1 MHRHSNIINEHQ
13 LKVSIMKNIIL
24 KEITLE
30 QWRAQNAHYV
40 FKDNENKISGRNKS
54 GKSSIYA
61 AFQWLLTGYTD
72 ANSPANSR
80 LFDDRMEIT
89 PETPTATVKAV
100 VEIDGET
107 YTITR
112 SATASFSRQRGSDRM
127 VKNSSDDYKFYI
139 NEISRSATSFKE
151 WLNENIAPDDM
162 LRYVLDGQVF
172 INLCFADKK
181 KARMLIERVVGTV
194 SREEMT
200 GDYKEIEED
209 LKRYTL
215 DEIEE
220 RCKNMSSGINQ
231 RLNEIPSLIKSKE
244 NEISEI
250 EQTDFEG
257 NEKEIA
263 KLEQERTDLDKR
275 MTDLS
280 ERVRPQMDAKY
291 KAERDKQMKQDVYDK
306 AFYDWC
312 GSIDTRHQKLLDEIK
327 AICQQN
333 EKSQQAHDKAL
344 RDIENAKTQKGF
356 KTREL
361 EVANNKRA
369 ALLKERD
376 EEKARVFD
384 TSTAICPYCGH
395 QLDGDKLQEEVNKF
409 EAKRRQA
416 VDEIVAQGK
425 ANNEVISRLNEEIKR
440 LDAVINTPA
449 PEVISQ
455 SVDELVKQANQIA
468 SVVTSKEE
476 FNKTEAAK
484 TLLADIEAVVIP
496 EVVMPDNSEI
506 VAAKKEV
513 NDKLTPLYERR
524 GLKSRLQS
532 LKEGIEVLR
541 TEQKEKGSELAKY
554 ERQRQLV
561 KNYKQEQMEILGH
574 KVNDG
579 LKFSRIECWS
589 QQKDGNMIADL
600 VIKDAQGVAFAV
612 TNNASRIVTT
622 CDIQRFFCEKLNINA
637 PVWVDECAV
646 VDAENLPNYEGSQ
659 MFYMFRA
666 DTPLT
671 IESK

>member
-1 MHRHSNIINEHQ
+1 
-13 LKVSIMKNIIL
+13 MKNIIL
-24 KEITLE
+24 KEIILE
-30 QWRAQNAHYV
+30 NWRAQNAHYV
-40 FKDNENKISGRNKS
+40 FGDNENKISGRNKS

-61 AFQWLLTGYTD
+61 AWNWLLTGYTD

-80 LFDDRMEIT
+80 LFDDRVEIT
-89 PETPTATVKAV
+89 PETPIASVTAIVSINGEDYKICRTAKAKFV
-100 VEIDGET
+100 RERGADTYKKASSDEYSYLIDNIE
-107 YTITR
+107 R
-112 SATASFSRQRGSDRM
+112 SASD
-127 VKNSSDDYKFYI
+127 
-139 NEISRSATSFKE
+139 FKE

-162 LRYVLDGQVF
+162 LRYVLDGRVF

-194 SREEMT
+194 SREEMK
-200 GDYKEIEED
+200 GDYTEIEED

-220 RCKNMSSGINQ
+220 RCKNMSGGINQ
-231 RLNEIPSLIKSKE
+231 RLNEIPSLIKSRE
-244 NEISEI
+244 AEISEI

-275 MTDLS
+275 MTNLS
-280 ERVRPQMDAKY
+280 ERIRPQMDVKY
-291 KAERDKQMKQDVYDK
+291 KAERDKQMRQDVYDK
-306 AFYDWC
+306 AYLEW
-312 GSIDTRHQKLLDEIK
+312 TRSFEARKQQLNSEIN
-327 AICQQN
+327 AIRQQN
-333 EKSQQAHDKAL
+333 EKSRQAYDKAL
-344 RDIENAKTQKGF
+344 RDIENAKTQKQL

-361 EVANNKRA
+361 EVANNKRLS
-369 ALLKERD
+369 LLKERD
-376 EEKARVFD
+376 DEKARVFD

-416 VDEIVAQGK
+416 IDEIVVKGKATAETIKRLEEEIKNLGAAINTPLPEVINQSTEDLEKQFLGLSATNISEEAFNATEQGK
-425 ANNEVISRLNEEIKR
+425 A
-440 LDAVINTPA
+440 
-449 PEVISQ
+449 
-455 SVDELVKQANQIA
+455 
-468 SVVTSKEE
+468 
-476 FNKTEAAK
+476 
-484 TLLADIEAVVIP
+484 LLADIEAVVIP

-532 LKEGIEVLR
+532 LKKGIEELR

-589 QQKDGNMIADL
+589 QQKDGTMIADL
-600 VIKDAQGVAFAV
+600 VIKDAQGVGYAT
-612 TNNASRIVTT
+612 TNNASRLTT
-622 CDIQRFFCEKLNINA
+622 VVDMQRFFCERFGVNMPCFI
-637 PVWVDECAV
+637 DECAIFSTG
-646 VDAENLPNYEGSQ
+646 NLPKLDTAQ
-659 MFYMFRA
+659 MFYLFCS
-666 DTPLT
+666 DGSLK

>member
-1 MHRHSNIINEHQ
+1 
-13 LKVSIMKNIIL
+13 MKNIIL

-30 QWRAQNAHYV
+30 NWRAQNAHYV
-40 FKDNENKISGRNKS
+40 FGDNENKISGRNKS

-61 AFQWLLTGYTD
+61 AWNWLLTGYTD

-80 LFDDRMEIT
+80 LFDDRVEIT

-112 SATASFSRQRGSDRM
+112 SATASFSRQRGTDKM
-127 VKNSSDDYKFYI
+127 VKNSSDDYRFAV
-139 NEISRSATSFKE
+139 NEITRSATAFKE

-162 LRYVLDGQVF
+162 LRYVLDGRVF

-194 SREEMT
+194 SREEMK
-200 GDYKEIEED
+200 GDYTEIEED

-220 RCKNMSSGINQ
+220 RCKNMSGGINQ
-231 RLNEIPSLIKSKE
+231 RLNEIPSLIKSRE
-244 NEISEI
+244 AEISEI

-275 MTDLS
+275 MTNLS
-280 ERVRPQMDAKY
+280 ERIRPQMDVKY
-291 KAERDKQMKQDVYDK
+291 KAERDKQMRQDVYDK
-306 AFYDWC
+306 AYLEW
-312 GSIDTRHQKLLDEIK
+312 TRSFEARKQQLNSEIN
-327 AICQQN
+327 AIRQQN
-333 EKSQQAHDKAL
+333 EKSRQAYDKAL
-344 RDIENAKTQKGF
+344 IDIENAKTQKQF

-361 EVANNKRA
+361 EVATNKRLL
-369 ALLKERD
+369 LLKERD
-376 EEKARVFD
+376 DEKARVFD

-416 VDEIVAQGK
+416 IDEIVVKGKATAETIKRLEEEIKNLCAAINTPLPEVINQSTEDLEKQLLGLSATNISNEAFNATEQGK
-425 ANNEVISRLNEEIKR
+425 A
-440 LDAVINTPA
+440 
-449 PEVISQ
+449 
-455 SVDELVKQANQIA
+455 
-468 SVVTSKEE
+468 
-476 FNKTEAAK
+476 
-484 TLLADIEAVVIP
+484 LLADIEAVVIP

-532 LKEGIEVLR
+532 LKKGIEVLR

-589 QQKDGNMIADL
+589 QQKDGTMIADL

-612 TNNASRIVTT
+612 TNNASRIATT

-637 PVWVDECAV
+637 PVWIDESSV
-646 VDAENLPNYEGSQ
+646 LDSENLPSYEGCQ
-659 MFYMFRA
+659 TFYMFRA
-666 DTPLT
+666 DTALT

>member
-1 MHRHSNIINEHQ
+1 
-13 LKVSIMKNIIL
+13 MKNIIL

-30 QWRAQNAHYV
+30 QWRTQNAHYV
-40 FKDNENKISGRNKS
+40 FGNNENKISGRNKS
-54 GKSSIYA
+54 GKSSIFA
-61 AFQWLLTGYTD
+61 AWNWLLTGYTD

-80 LFDDRMEIT
+80 LFDDRVEIT

-107 YTITR
+107 HTITR
-112 SATASFSRQRGSDRM
+112 SATASFSRQRGTDRM

-139 NEISRSATSFKE
+139 DEISRSATAFKE

-244 NEISEI
+244 TEISEI

-306 AFYDWC
+306 AYLEWARSFDA
-312 GSIDTRHQKLLDEIK
+312 RKQQLNNEIS
-327 AICQQN
+327 AIRQQN

-344 RDIENAKTQKGF
+344 RDIENAKTQKQF

-361 EVANNKRA
+361 EVATNKRL

-376 EEKARVFD
+376 DEKARVFD

-416 VDEIVAQGK
+416 IDEIVVKGK
-425 ANNEVISRLNEEIKR
+425 ATAETIKRLEEEIKN
-440 LDAVINTPA
+440 LGATINTPV
-449 PEVISQ
+449 PEVINQ
-455 SVDELVKQANQIA
+455 STEDLEKQLLGLSATNIN
-468 SVVTSKEE
+468 KEA
-476 FNKTEAAK
+476 FNATEQGK

-496 EVVMPDNSEI
+496 AVVMPDNSEI

-579 LKFSRIECWS
+579 LRFSRIECWS
-589 QQKDGNMIADL
+589 QQKDGTMIADL

-612 TNNASRIVTT
+612 TNNAARIVTT
-622 CDIQRFFCEKLNINA
+622 CDIQRFFCEKLNINS
-637 PVWVDECAV
+637 PVWVDESSV
-646 VDAENLPNYEGSQ
+646 LDSENLPNYEGSQ

-666 DTPLT
+666 DTALT

>member
-1 MHRHSNIINEHQ
+1 MKELKIKELIASNF
-13 LKVSIMKNIIL
+13 
-24 KEITLE
+24 
-30 QWRAQNAHYV
+30 RAQNFHDVYDGDSI
-40 FKDNENKISGRNKS
+40 FISGRNAT
-54 GKSSIYA
+54 GKSTRFA
-61 AFQWLLTGYTD
+61 CWQWLLTGWTD
-72 ANSPANSR
+72 ANSPANAN
-80 LFDDRMEIT
+80 LFDDKT
-89 PETPTATVKAV
+89 VVSPETPIASVTAIVSINGEDYEICRTAKAKFV
-100 VEIDGET
+100 RERGTDTYKKASSDEYSYSIDNIE
-107 YTITR
+107 R
-112 SATASFSRQRGSDRM
+112 SASD
-127 VKNSSDDYKFYI
+127 
-139 NEISRSATSFKE
+139 FKE

-162 LRYVLDGQVF
+162 LRYVLDGRVF

-194 SREEMT
+194 SREEMK
-200 GDYKEIEED
+200 GDYTEIEED

-220 RCKNMSSGINQ
+220 RCKNMSGGINQ
-231 RLNEIPSLIKSKE
+231 RLNEIPSLIKSRE
-244 NEISEI
+244 AEISEI

-275 MTDLS
+275 MTNLS
-280 ERVRPQMDAKY
+280 ERIRPQMDVKY
-291 KAERDKQMKQDVYDK
+291 KAERDKQMRQDVYDK
-306 AFYDWC
+306 AYLEW
-312 GSIDTRHQKLLDEIK
+312 TRSFEARKQQLNSEIN
-327 AICQQN
+327 AIRQQN
-333 EKSQQAHDKAL
+333 EKSQQAYDKAL
-344 RDIENAKTQKGF
+344 RDIENAKTQKQL

-361 EVANNKRA
+361 EVATNKRLS
-369 ALLKERD
+369 LLKERD
-376 EEKARVFD
+376 DERARVFD

-416 VDEIVAQGK
+416 IDEIVVKGKATAETIKRLEEEIKNLGATINTPLPEVINQSTEDLEKQFLGLSATNISKEAFNATEQGK
-425 ANNEVISRLNEEIKR
+425 A
-440 LDAVINTPA
+440 
-449 PEVISQ
+449 
-455 SVDELVKQANQIA
+455 
-468 SVVTSKEE
+468 
-476 FNKTEAAK
+476 
-484 TLLADIEAVVIP
+484 LLADIEAVVIP

-513 NDKLTPLYERR
+513 NDKLTPLYEHR

-532 LKEGIEVLR
+532 LKKGIEVLR

-589 QQKDGNMIADL
+589 QQKDGTMIADL

-612 TNNASRIVTT
+612 TNNASRIITT

-637 PVWVDECAV
+637 PVWIDESSV
-646 VDAENLPNYEGSQ
+646 LDSENLPSYEGCQ
-659 MFYMFRA
+659 TFYMFRA
-666 DTPLT
+666 DTALT

>member
-1 MHRHSNIINEHQ
+1 
-13 LKVSIMKNIIL
+13 MKNIIL

-30 QWRAQNAHYV
+30 NWRAQNAHYV
-40 FKDNENKISGRNKS
+40 FGDNENKISGRNKS

-61 AFQWLLTGYTD
+61 AWNWLLTGYTD

-80 LFDDRMEIT
+80 LFDDRVEIT

-112 SATASFSRQRGSDRM
+112 SATASFSRQRGTDKM
-127 VKNSSDDYKFYI
+127 VKNSSDDYRFAV
-139 NEISRSATSFKE
+139 NEITRSATAFKE

-162 LRYVLDGQVF
+162 LRYVLDGRVF

-194 SREEMT
+194 SREEMK
-200 GDYKEIEED
+200 GDYTEIEED

-220 RCKNMSSGINQ
+220 RCKNMSGGINQ
-231 RLNEIPSLIKSKE
+231 RLNEIPSLIKSRE
-244 NEISEI
+244 AEISEI
-250 EQTDFEG
+250 EQTNFEG

-275 MTDLS
+275 MVNLS
-280 ERVRPQMDAKY
+280 ERIRPQMDVKY
-291 KAERDKQMKQDVYDK
+291 KAERDKQMRQDVYDK
-306 AFYDWC
+306 AYLEW
-312 GSIDTRHQKLLDEIK
+312 TRSFEARKQQLNSEIN
-327 AICQQN
+327 AIRQQN
-333 EKSQQAHDKAL
+333 EKSRQAYDKAL
-344 RDIENAKTQKGF
+344 RDIENAKTQKQF

-361 EVANNKRA
+361 EVATNKRLL
-369 ALLKERD
+369 LLKERD
-376 EEKARVFD
+376 DEKARVFD

-416 VDEIVAQGK
+416 IDEIVVKGKATAETIKRLEEEIKNLCAAINTPLPEVINQSTEDLEKQLLGLSATNISNEAFNATEQGK
-425 ANNEVISRLNEEIKR
+425 A
-440 LDAVINTPA
+440 
-449 PEVISQ
+449 
-455 SVDELVKQANQIA
+455 
-468 SVVTSKEE
+468 
-476 FNKTEAAK
+476 
-484 TLLADIEAVVIP
+484 LLADIEAVVIP

-532 LKEGIEVLR
+532 LKKGIEVLR

-589 QQKDGNMIADL
+589 QQKDGTMIADL
-600 VIKDAQGVAFAV
+600 IIKDAQGVAFAV
-612 TNNASRIVTT
+612 TNNASRIATT

-637 PVWVDECAV
+637 PVWIDESSV
-646 VDAENLPNYEGSQ
+646 LDSENLPSYEGCQ
-659 MFYMFRA
+659 TFYMFRA
-666 DTPLT
+666 DTALT

>member
-1 MHRHSNIINEHQ
+1 MKELKIKELIASNF
-13 LKVSIMKNIIL
+13 
-24 KEITLE
+24 
-30 QWRAQNAHYV
+30 RAQNFHDVYDGDSI
-40 FKDNENKISGRNKS
+40 FISGRNAT
-54 GKSSIYA
+54 GKSTRFA
-61 AFQWLLTGYTD
+61 CWQWLLTGWTD
-72 ANSPANSR
+72 ANSPANAN
-80 LFDDRMEIT
+80 LFDDKT
-89 PETPTATVKAV
+89 VVSPETPIASVTAIVSINGEDYEICRTAKAKFV
-100 VEIDGET
+100 RERGTDTYKKASSDEYSYSIDNIE
-107 YTITR
+107 R
-112 SATASFSRQRGSDRM
+112 SASD
-127 VKNSSDDYKFYI
+127 
-139 NEISRSATSFKE
+139 FKE

-162 LRYVLDGQVF
+162 LRYVLDGRVF

-194 SREEMT
+194 SREEMK
-200 GDYKEIEED
+200 GDYTEIEED

-220 RCKNMSSGINQ
+220 RCKNMSGGINQ
-231 RLNEIPSLIKSKE
+231 RLNEIPSLIKSRE
-244 NEISEI
+244 AEISEI

-275 MTDLS
+275 MTNLS
-280 ERVRPQMDAKY
+280 ERIRPQMDVKY
-291 KAERDKQMKQDVYDK
+291 KAERDKQMRQDVYDK
-306 AFYDWC
+306 AYLEW
-312 GSIDTRHQKLLDEIK
+312 TRSFEARKQQLNSEIN
-327 AICQQN
+327 AIRQQN
-333 EKSQQAHDKAL
+333 EKSQQAYDKAL
-344 RDIENAKTQKGF
+344 RDIENAKTQKQF

-361 EVANNKRA
+361 EVATNKRLS
-369 ALLKERD
+369 LLKERD
-376 EEKARVFD
+376 DEKARVFD

-416 VDEIVAQGK
+416 IDEIVAKGKTTAETIKRLEEEIKNLGAAINTPLPEVINQSTEDLEKQFLGLSATNISKEAFNATEQGK
-425 ANNEVISRLNEEIKR
+425 A
-440 LDAVINTPA
+440 
-449 PEVISQ
+449 
-455 SVDELVKQANQIA
+455 
-468 SVVTSKEE
+468 
-476 FNKTEAAK
+476 
-484 TLLADIEAVVIP
+484 LLADIEAVVIP

-532 LKEGIEVLR
+532 LKKGIEVLR

-574 KVNDG
+574 KVNDE

-589 QQKDGNMIADL
+589 QQKDGTMIADL
-600 VIKDAQGVAFAV
+600 IIKDAQGVAFAV
-612 TNNASRIVTT
+612 TNNASRIITT

-637 PVWVDECAV
+637 PVWIDESSV
-646 VDAENLPNYEGSQ
+646 LDSENLPSYEGCQ
-659 MFYMFRA
+659 TFYMFRA
-666 DTPLT
+666 DTALT

>member
-1 MHRHSNIINEHQ
+1 
-13 LKVSIMKNIIL
+13 MKNIIL

-30 QWRAQNAHYV
+30 NWRAQNAHYV
-40 FKDNENKISGRNKS
+40 FGDNENKISGRNKS

-61 AFQWLLTGYTD
+61 AWNWLLTGYTD

-80 LFDDRMEIT
+80 LFDDRVEIT
-89 PETPTATVKAV
+89 PETPIASVTAIVSINGEDYKICRTAKAKFV
-100 VEIDGET
+100 RERGTDTYKKASSDEYSYSIDNIE
-107 YTITR
+107 R
-112 SATASFSRQRGSDRM
+112 SASD
-127 VKNSSDDYKFYI
+127 
-139 NEISRSATSFKE
+139 FKE

-162 LRYVLDGQVF
+162 LRYVLDGRVF

-194 SREEMT
+194 SREEMK
-200 GDYKEIEED
+200 GDYTEIEED

-220 RCKNMSSGINQ
+220 RCKNMSGGINQ
-231 RLNEIPSLIKSKE
+231 RLNEIPSLIKSRE
-244 NEISEI
+244 AEISEI

-275 MTDLS
+275 MTNLS
-280 ERVRPQMDAKY
+280 ERIRPQMDVKY
-291 KAERDKQMKQDVYDK
+291 KAERDKQMRQDVYDK
-306 AFYDWC
+306 AYLEW
-312 GSIDTRHQKLLDEIK
+312 TRSFEARKQQLNSEIN
-327 AICQQN
+327 AIRQQN
-333 EKSQQAHDKAL
+333 EKSQQAYDKAL
-344 RDIENAKTQKGF
+344 RDIENAKTQKQF

-361 EVANNKRA
+361 EVATNKRLS
-369 ALLKERD
+369 LLKERD
-376 EEKARVFD
+376 DERARVFD

-416 VDEIVAQGK
+416 IDEIVVKGKATAETIKRLEEEIKNLGAAINTPLPEVINQSTEDLEKQFLGLSATNISKEAFNATEQGK
-425 ANNEVISRLNEEIKR
+425 A
-440 LDAVINTPA
+440 
-449 PEVISQ
+449 
-455 SVDELVKQANQIA
+455 
-468 SVVTSKEE
+468 
-476 FNKTEAAK
+476 
-484 TLLADIEAVVIP
+484 LLADIEAVVIP

-532 LKEGIEVLR
+532 LKKGIEVLR

-589 QQKDGNMIADL
+589 QQKDGTMIADL
-600 VIKDAQGVAFAV
+600 VIKDAQGVGYAT
-612 TNNASRIVTT
+612 TNNASRLTT
-622 CDIQRFFCEKLNINA
+622 VVDMQRFFCERFGVNMPCFI
-637 PVWVDECAV
+637 DECAIFSTG
-646 VDAENLPNYEGSQ
+646 NLPKLDTAQ
-659 MFYMFRA
+659 MFYLFCS
-666 DTPLT
+666 DGSLK

>member
-1 MHRHSNIINEHQ
+1 MKELKIKELIASNF
-13 LKVSIMKNIIL
+13 
-24 KEITLE
+24 
-30 QWRAQNAHYV
+30 RAQNFHDVYDGDSI
-40 FKDNENKISGRNKS
+40 FISGRNAT
-54 GKSSIYA
+54 GKSTRFA
-61 AFQWLLTGYTD
+61 CWQWLLTGWTD
-72 ANSPANSR
+72 ANSPANAN
-80 LFDDRMEIT
+80 LFDDKT
-89 PETPTATVKAV
+89 VVSPETPIASVTAIVSINGEDYEICRTAKAKFV
-100 VEIDGET
+100 RERGTDTYKKASSDEYSYSIDNIE
-107 YTITR
+107 R
-112 SATASFSRQRGSDRM
+112 SASD
-127 VKNSSDDYKFYI
+127 
-139 NEISRSATSFKE
+139 FKE

-162 LRYVLDGQVF
+162 LRYVLDGRVF

-194 SREEMT
+194 SREEMK
-200 GDYKEIEED
+200 GDYTEIEED

-220 RCKNMSSGINQ
+220 RCKNMSGGINQ
-231 RLNEIPSLIKSKE
+231 RLNEIPSLIKSRE
-244 NEISEI
+244 AEISEI

-275 MTDLS
+275 MTNLS
-280 ERVRPQMDAKY
+280 ERIRPQMDVKY
-291 KAERDKQMKQDVYDK
+291 KAERDKQMRQDVYDK
-306 AFYDWC
+306 AYLEW
-312 GSIDTRHQKLLDEIK
+312 TRSFEARKQQLNSEIN
-327 AICQQN
+327 AIRQQN
-333 EKSQQAHDKAL
+333 EKSQQAYDKAL
-344 RDIENAKTQKGF
+344 RDIENAKTQKQF

-361 EVANNKRA
+361 EVATNKRLS
-369 ALLKERD
+369 LLKERD
-376 EEKARVFD
+376 DEKARVFD

-416 VDEIVAQGK
+416 IDEIVVKGKTTAETIKRLEEEIKNLGAAINTPLPEVINQSTEDLEKQFLGLSATNISKEAFNATEQGK
-425 ANNEVISRLNEEIKR
+425 A
-440 LDAVINTPA
+440 
-449 PEVISQ
+449 
-455 SVDELVKQANQIA
+455 
-468 SVVTSKEE
+468 
-476 FNKTEAAK
+476 
-484 TLLADIEAVVIP
+484 LLADIEAVVIP

-532 LKEGIEVLR
+532 LKKGIEVLR

-574 KVNDG
+574 KVNDE

-589 QQKDGNMIADL
+589 QQKDGTMIADL
-600 VIKDAQGVAFAV
+600 IIKDAQGVAFAV
-612 TNNASRIVTT
+612 TNNASRIITT

-637 PVWVDECAV
+637 PVWIDESSV
-646 VDAENLPNYEGSQ
+646 LDSENLPSYEGCQ
-659 MFYMFRA
+659 TFYMFRA
-666 DTPLT
+666 DTALT

>member
-1 MHRHSNIINEHQ
+1 
-13 LKVSIMKNIIL
+13 MKNIIL

-30 QWRAQNAHYV
+30 NWRAQNAHYV
-40 FKDNENKISGRNKS
+40 FGDNENKISGRNKS

-61 AFQWLLTGYTD
+61 AWNWLLTGYTD

-80 LFDDRMEIT
+80 LFDDRVEIT

-112 SATASFSRQRGSDRM
+112 SATASFSRQRGTDKM
-127 VKNSSDDYKFYI
+127 VKNSSDDYRFAV
-139 NEISRSATSFKE
+139 NEITRSATAFKE

-162 LRYVLDGQVF
+162 LRYVLDGRVF

-194 SREEMT
+194 SREEMK
-200 GDYKEIEED
+200 GDYTEIEED

-220 RCKNMSSGINQ
+220 RCKNMSGGINQ
-231 RLNEIPSLIKSKE
+231 RLNEIPSLIKSRE
-244 NEISEI
+244 AEISEI

-275 MTDLS
+275 MTNLS
-280 ERVRPQMDAKY
+280 ERIRPQMDVKY
-291 KAERDKQMKQDVYDK
+291 KAERDKQMRQDVYDK
-306 AFYDWC
+306 AYLEW
-312 GSIDTRHQKLLDEIK
+312 TRSFEARKQQLNSEIN
-327 AICQQN
+327 AIRQQN
-333 EKSQQAHDKAL
+333 EKSQQAYDKAL
-344 RDIENAKTQKGF
+344 RDIENAKTQKQF

-361 EVANNKRA
+361 EVATNKRLS
-369 ALLKERD
+369 LLKERD
-376 EEKARVFD
+376 DEKARVFD

-416 VDEIVAQGK
+416 IDEIVAKGKATAETIKRLEEEIKNLGAAINTPLPEVINQSTEDLEKQFLGLSATNISKEAFNATEQGK
-425 ANNEVISRLNEEIKR
+425 A
-440 LDAVINTPA
+440 
-449 PEVISQ
+449 
-455 SVDELVKQANQIA
+455 
-468 SVVTSKEE
+468 
-476 FNKTEAAK
+476 
-484 TLLADIEAVVIP
+484 LLADIEAVVIP

-532 LKEGIEVLR
+532 LKKGIEVLR

-574 KVNDG
+574 KVNDE

-589 QQKDGNMIADL
+589 QQKDGTMIADL
-600 VIKDAQGVAFAV
+600 IIKDAQGVAFAV
-612 TNNASRIVTT
+612 TNNASRIITT

-637 PVWVDECAV
+637 PVWIDESSV
-646 VDAENLPNYEGSQ
+646 LDSENLPSYEGCQ
-659 MFYMFRA
+659 TFYMFRA
-666 DTPLT
+666 DTALT

>member
-1 MHRHSNIINEHQ
+1 MENKKSVTCFNTI
-13 LKVSIMKNIIL
+13 IMKEL
-24 KEITLE
+24 KIKELIASNF
-30 QWRAQNAHYV
+30 RAQNFHDVYDGDSI
-40 FKDNENKISGRNKS
+40 FISGRNAT
-54 GKSSIYA
+54 GKSTRFA
-61 AFQWLLTGYTD
+61 CWQWLLTGWTD
-72 ANSPANSR
+72 ANSPANAN
-80 LFDDRMEIT
+80 LFDDKT
-89 PETPTATVKAV
+89 VVSPETPIASVTAIVSINGEDYKICRTAKAKFV
-100 VEIDGET
+100 RERGADTYKKASSDEYSYSIDNIE
-107 YTITR
+107 R
-112 SATASFSRQRGSDRM
+112 SASD
-127 VKNSSDDYKFYI
+127 
-139 NEISRSATSFKE
+139 FKE

-162 LRYVLDGQVF
+162 LRYVLDGRVF

-194 SREEMT
+194 SREEMK
-200 GDYKEIEED
+200 GDYTEIEED

-220 RCKNMSSGINQ
+220 RCKNMSGGINQ
-231 RLNEIPSLIKSKE
+231 RLNEIPSLIKSRE
-244 NEISEI
+244 AEISEI

-275 MTDLS
+275 MTNLS
-280 ERVRPQMDAKY
+280 ERIRPQMDVKY
-291 KAERDKQMKQDVYDK
+291 KAERDKQMRQDVYDK
-306 AFYDWC
+306 AYLEW
-312 GSIDTRHQKLLDEIK
+312 TRSFEARKQQLNSEIN
-327 AICQQN
+327 AIRQQN
-333 EKSQQAHDKAL
+333 EKSQQAYDKAL
-344 RDIENAKTQKGF
+344 RDIENAKTQKQF

-361 EVANNKRA
+361 EVATNKRLS
-369 ALLKERD
+369 LLKERD
-376 EEKARVFD
+376 DEKARVFD

-416 VDEIVAQGK
+416 IDEIVVKGKATAETIKRLEEEIKNLGATINTPLPEVINQSTEDLEKQFLGLSATNISKEAFNATEQGK
-425 ANNEVISRLNEEIKR
+425 A
-440 LDAVINTPA
+440 
-449 PEVISQ
+449 
-455 SVDELVKQANQIA
+455 
-468 SVVTSKEE
+468 
-476 FNKTEAAK
+476 
-484 TLLADIEAVVIP
+484 LLADIEAVVIP

-532 LKEGIEVLR
+532 LKKGIEVLR

-589 QQKDGNMIADL
+589 QQKDGTMIADL

-612 TNNASRIVTT
+612 TNNASRIATT

-637 PVWVDECAV
+637 PVWTDESSV
-646 VDAENLPNYEGSQ
+646 LDSENLPSYEGCQ

-666 DTPLT
+666 DTALT

>member
-1 MHRHSNIINEHQ
+1 
-13 LKVSIMKNIIL
+13 MKNIIL
-24 KEITLE
+24 KELTLSNFKG
-30 QWRAQNAHYV
+30 QNRHVVFGEHENYV
-40 FKDNENKISGRNKS
+40 SGENAS
-54 GKSSIYA
+54 GKSTLYK
-61 AFQWLLTGYTD
+61 AFFWLLSGYCD
-72 ANSPANSR
+72 AQTVPNAD
-80 LFDDRMEIT
+80 LFDNKQEIT
-89 PETPTATVKAV
+89 PDTPIASVTAVIS
-100 VEIDGET
+100 IDGEN
-107 YTITR
+107 YTVCR
-112 SATASFSRQRGSDRM
+112 SAKAKFTRERGTDTY
-127 VKNSSDDYKFYI
+127 KKASSDEYSYSIDNI
-139 NEISRSATSFKE
+139 ERNASDFKA
-151 WLNENIAPDDM
+151 WLNENIAPED
-162 LRYVLDGQVF
+162 LIKFVLSGEFFITQVF
-172 INLCFADKK
+172 DDKK
-181 KARMLIERVVGTV
+181 KSRQIIEKLVGTV

-200 GDYKEIEED
+200 VDYTDIDELLKKYTPEEIEMQAAN
-209 LKRYTL
+209 LSK
-215 DEIEE
+215 
-220 RCKNMSSGINQ
+220 GINQ

-244 NEISEI
+244 NEIAEI

-263 KLEQERTDLDKR
+263 KLEEERTDLDKR

-306 AFYDWC
+306 AYYDWC
-312 GSIDTRHQKLLDEIK
+312 GSIDTRHQKLLDEIN
-327 AICQQN
+327 AIRQQN

-344 RDIENAKTQKGF
+344 RDIENAKTQKQF

-384 TSTAICPYCGH
+384 TSAAVCPYCGH

-589 QQKDGNMIADL
+589 QQKDGQIVPDL
-600 VIKDAQGVAFAV
+600 VIKDAKGVNFAT
-612 TNNASRIVTT
+612 TNGASRGLTVV
-622 CDIQRFFCEKLNINA
+622 DIQRFFCDKLGINM
-637 PVWVDECAV
+637 PTFLDEASIYNM
-646 VDAENLPNYEGSQ
+646 ENLPKLENVQ
-659 MFYMFRA
+659 MFYLFCS
-666 DTPLT
+666 DGSLK

>member
-1 MHRHSNIINEHQ
+1 
-13 LKVSIMKNIIL
+13 MKNIIL

-30 QWRAQNAHYV
+30 NWRAQNAHYV
-40 FKDNENKISGRNKS
+40 FGDNENKISGRNKS

-61 AFQWLLTGYTD
+61 AWNWLLTGYTD

-80 LFDDRMEIT
+80 LFDDRVEIT

-112 SATASFSRQRGSDRM
+112 SATASFSRQRGTDKM
-127 VKNSSDDYKFYI
+127 VKNSSDDYRFAV
-139 NEISRSATSFKE
+139 NEITRSATAFKE

-162 LRYVLDGQVF
+162 LRYVLDGRVF

-194 SREEMT
+194 SREEMK
-200 GDYKEIEED
+200 GDYTEIEED

-220 RCKNMSSGINQ
+220 RCKNMSGGINQ
-231 RLNEIPSLIKSKE
+231 RLNEIPSLIKSRE
-244 NEISEI
+244 AEISEI

-275 MTDLS
+275 MTNLS
-280 ERVRPQMDAKY
+280 ERIRPQMDVKY
-291 KAERDKQMKQDVYDK
+291 KAERDKQMRQDVYDK
-306 AFYDWC
+306 AYLEW
-312 GSIDTRHQKLLDEIK
+312 TRSFEARKQQLNSEIN
-327 AICQQN
+327 AIRQQN
-333 EKSQQAHDKAL
+333 EKSQQAYDKAL
-344 RDIENAKTQKGF
+344 RDIENAKTQKQL

-361 EVANNKRA
+361 EVATNKRLS
-369 ALLKERD
+369 LLKERD
-376 EEKARVFD
+376 DERARVFD

-416 VDEIVAQGK
+416 IDEIVVKGKATAETIKRLEEEIKNLGAAINTPLPEVINQSTEDLEKQFLGLSATNISKEAFNATEQGK
-425 ANNEVISRLNEEIKR
+425 A
-440 LDAVINTPA
+440 
-449 PEVISQ
+449 
-455 SVDELVKQANQIA
+455 
-468 SVVTSKEE
+468 
-476 FNKTEAAK
+476 
-484 TLLADIEAVVIP
+484 LLADIEAVVIP

-513 NDKLTPLYERR
+513 NDKLTPLYEHR

-532 LKEGIEVLR
+532 LKKGIEVLR

-589 QQKDGNMIADL
+589 QQKDGTMIADL

-612 TNNASRIVTT
+612 TNNASRIITT

-637 PVWVDECAV
+637 PVWIDESSV
-646 VDAENLPNYEGSQ
+646 LDSENLPSYEGCQ
-659 MFYMFRA
+659 TFYMFRA
-666 DTPLT
+666 DTALT

>member
-1 MHRHSNIINEHQ
+1 MKELKIKELIASNF
-13 LKVSIMKNIIL
+13 
-24 KEITLE
+24 
-30 QWRAQNAHYV
+30 RAQNFHDVYDGDSI
-40 FKDNENKISGRNKS
+40 FISGRNAT
-54 GKSSIYA
+54 GKSTRFA
-61 AFQWLLTGYTD
+61 CWQWLLTGWTD
-72 ANSPANSR
+72 ANSPANAN
-80 LFDDRMEIT
+80 LFDDKT
-89 PETPTATVKAV
+89 VVSPETPIASVTAIVSINGEDYEICRTAKAKFV
-100 VEIDGET
+100 RERGTDTYKKASSDEYSYSIDNIE
-107 YTITR
+107 R
-112 SATASFSRQRGSDRM
+112 SASD
-127 VKNSSDDYKFYI
+127 
-139 NEISRSATSFKE
+139 FKE

-162 LRYVLDGQVF
+162 LRYVLDGRVF

-194 SREEMT
+194 SREEMK
-200 GDYKEIEED
+200 GDYTEIEED

-220 RCKNMSSGINQ
+220 RCKNMSGGINQ
-231 RLNEIPSLIKSKE
+231 RLNEIPSLIKSRE
-244 NEISEI
+244 AEISEI

-275 MTDLS
+275 MTNLS
-280 ERVRPQMDAKY
+280 ERIRPQMDVKY
-291 KAERDKQMKQDVYDK
+291 KAERDKQMRQDVYDK
-306 AFYDWC
+306 AYLEW
-312 GSIDTRHQKLLDEIK
+312 TRSFEARKQQLNSEIN
-327 AICQQN
+327 AIRQQN
-333 EKSQQAHDKAL
+333 EKSQQAYDKAL
-344 RDIENAKTQKGF
+344 RDIENAKTQKQL

-361 EVANNKRA
+361 EVATNKRLS
-369 ALLKERD
+369 LLKERD
-376 EEKARVFD
+376 DERARVFD

-416 VDEIVAQGK
+416 IDEIVVKGKATAETIKRLEEEIKNLGAAINTPLPEVINQSTEDLEKQFLGLSATNISKEAFNATEQGK
-425 ANNEVISRLNEEIKR
+425 A
-440 LDAVINTPA
+440 
-449 PEVISQ
+449 
-455 SVDELVKQANQIA
+455 
-468 SVVTSKEE
+468 
-476 FNKTEAAK
+476 
-484 TLLADIEAVVIP
+484 LLADIEAVVIP

-513 NDKLTPLYERR
+513 NDKLIPLYERR

-532 LKEGIEVLR
+532 LKKGIEVLR

-589 QQKDGNMIADL
+589 QQKDGTMIADL

-612 TNNASRIVTT
+612 TNNASRIITT

-637 PVWVDECAV
+637 PVWIDESSV
-646 VDAENLPNYEGSQ
+646 LDSENLPSYEGCQ
-659 MFYMFRA
+659 TFYMFRA
-666 DTPLT
+666 DTALT

>member
-1 MHRHSNIINEHQ
+1 
-13 LKVSIMKNIIL
+13 MKNIIL

-30 QWRAQNAHYV
+30 NWRAQNAHYV
-40 FKDNENKISGRNKS
+40 FGDNENKISGRNKS

-61 AFQWLLTGYTD
+61 AWNWLLTGYTD

-80 LFDDRMEIT
+80 LFDDRVEIT

-112 SATASFSRQRGSDRM
+112 SATASFSRQRGTDKM
-127 VKNSSDDYKFYI
+127 VKNSSDDYRFAV
-139 NEISRSATSFKE
+139 NEITRSATAFKE

-162 LRYVLDGQVF
+162 LRYVLDGRVF

-194 SREEMT
+194 SREEMK
-200 GDYKEIEED
+200 GDYTEIEED

-220 RCKNMSSGINQ
+220 RCKNMSGGINQ
-231 RLNEIPSLIKSKE
+231 RLNEIPSLIKSRE
-244 NEISEI
+244 AEISEI

-275 MTDLS
+275 MTNLS
-280 ERVRPQMDAKY
+280 ERIRPQMDVKY
-291 KAERDKQMKQDVYDK
+291 KAERDKQMRQDVYDK
-306 AFYDWC
+306 AYLEW
-312 GSIDTRHQKLLDEIK
+312 TRSFEARKQQLNSEIN
-327 AICQQN
+327 AIRQQN
-333 EKSQQAHDKAL
+333 EKSQQAYDKAL
-344 RDIENAKTQKGF
+344 RDIENAKTQKQF

-361 EVANNKRA
+361 EVATNKRLS
-369 ALLKERD
+369 LLKERD
-376 EEKARVFD
+376 DEKARVFD
-384 TSTAICPYCGH
+384 TSAAICPYCGH

-416 VDEIVAQGK
+416 IDEIVVKGKATAETIKRLEEEIKNLGAAINTPLPEVINQSTEDLEKQFLGLSATNISKEAFNATEQGK
-425 ANNEVISRLNEEIKR
+425 A
-440 LDAVINTPA
+440 
-449 PEVISQ
+449 
-455 SVDELVKQANQIA
+455 
-468 SVVTSKEE
+468 
-476 FNKTEAAK
+476 
-484 TLLADIEAVVIP
+484 LLADIEAVVIP

-532 LKEGIEVLR
+532 LKKGIEVLR

-574 KVNDG
+574 KVNDE

-589 QQKDGNMIADL
+589 QQKDGTMIADL
-600 VIKDAQGVAFAV
+600 IIKDAQGVAFAV
-612 TNNASRIVTT
+612 TNNASRIITT

-637 PVWVDECAV
+637 PVWIDESSV
-646 VDAENLPNYEGSQ
+646 LDSENLPSYEGCQ
-659 MFYMFRA
+659 TFYMFRA
-666 DTPLT
+666 DTALT

>member
-1 MHRHSNIINEHQ
+1 MKELKIKELIASNF
-13 LKVSIMKNIIL
+13 
-24 KEITLE
+24 
-30 QWRAQNAHYV
+30 RAQNFHDVYDGDSI
-40 FKDNENKISGRNKS
+40 FISGRNAT
-54 GKSSIYA
+54 GKSTRFA
-61 AFQWLLTGYTD
+61 CWQWLLTGWTD
-72 ANSPANSR
+72 ANSPANAN
-80 LFDDRMEIT
+80 LFDDKT
-89 PETPTATVKAV
+89 VVSPETPIASVTAIVSINGEDYEICRTAKAKFV
-100 VEIDGET
+100 RERGTDTYKKASSDEYSYSIDNIE
-107 YTITR
+107 R
-112 SATASFSRQRGSDRM
+112 SASD
-127 VKNSSDDYKFYI
+127 
-139 NEISRSATSFKE
+139 FKE

-162 LRYVLDGQVF
+162 LRYVLDGRVF

-194 SREEMT
+194 SREEMK
-200 GDYKEIEED
+200 GDYTEIEED

-220 RCKNMSSGINQ
+220 RCKNMSGGINQ
-231 RLNEIPSLIKSKE
+231 RLNEIPSLIKSRE
-244 NEISEI
+244 AEISEI

-275 MTDLS
+275 MTNLS
-280 ERVRPQMDAKY
+280 ERIRPQMDVKY
-291 KAERDKQMKQDVYDK
+291 KAERDKQMRQDVYDK
-306 AFYDWC
+306 AYLEW
-312 GSIDTRHQKLLDEIK
+312 TRSFEARKQQLNSEIN
-327 AICQQN
+327 AIRQQN
-333 EKSQQAHDKAL
+333 EKSQQAYDKAL
-344 RDIENAKTQKGF
+344 RDIENAKTQKQL

-361 EVANNKRA
+361 EVATNKRLS
-369 ALLKERD
+369 LLKERD
-376 EEKARVFD
+376 DERARVFD

-416 VDEIVAQGK
+416 IDEIVVKGKATAETIKRLEEEIKNLGAAINTPLPEVINQSTEDLEKQFLGLSATNISKEAFNATEQGK
-425 ANNEVISRLNEEIKR
+425 A
-440 LDAVINTPA
+440 
-449 PEVISQ
+449 
-455 SVDELVKQANQIA
+455 
-468 SVVTSKEE
+468 
-476 FNKTEAAK
+476 
-484 TLLADIEAVVIP
+484 LLADIEAVVIP

-513 NDKLTPLYERR
+513 NDKLTPLYEHR

-532 LKEGIEVLR
+532 LKKGIEVLR

-589 QQKDGNMIADL
+589 QQKDGTMIADL

-612 TNNASRIVTT
+612 TNNASRIITT

-637 PVWVDECAV
+637 PVWIDESSV
-646 VDAENLPNYEGSQ
+646 LDSENLPSYEGCQ
-659 MFYMFRA
+659 TFYMFRA
-666 DTPLT
+666 DTALT

>member
-1 MHRHSNIINEHQ
+1 
-13 LKVSIMKNIIL
+13 VKNIIL
-24 KEITLE
+24 KELTLSNFKG
-30 QWRAQNAHYV
+30 QNRHVVFGEHENYV
-40 FKDNENKISGRNKS
+40 SGENAS
-54 GKSSIYA
+54 GKSTLYK
-61 AFQWLLTGYTD
+61 AFFWLLSGYCD
-72 ANSPANSR
+72 AQTVPNAD
-80 LFDDRMEIT
+80 LFDNKQEIT
-89 PETPTATVKAV
+89 PDTPIASVTAVIS
-100 VEIDGET
+100 IDGEN
-107 YTITR
+107 YTVCR
-112 SATASFSRQRGSDRM
+112 SAKAKFTRERGTDTY
-127 VKNSSDDYKFYI
+127 KKASSDEYSYSIDNI
-139 NEISRSATSFKE
+139 ERNASDFKA
-151 WLNENIAPDDM
+151 WLNENIAPED
-162 LRYVLDGQVF
+162 LIKFVLSGEFFITQVF
-172 INLCFADKK
+172 DDKK
-181 KARMLIERVVGTV
+181 KSRQIIEKLVGTV

-200 GDYKEIEED
+200 VDYTDIDELLKKYTPEEIEMQAAN
-209 LKRYTL
+209 LSK
-215 DEIEE
+215 
-220 RCKNMSSGINQ
+220 GINQ

-244 NEISEI
+244 NEIAEI

-263 KLEQERTDLDKR
+263 KLEEERTDLDKR

-306 AFYDWC
+306 AYYDWC
-312 GSIDTRHQKLLDEIK
+312 GSIDTRHQKLLDEIN
-327 AICQQN
+327 AIRQQN

-344 RDIENAKTQKGF
+344 RDIENAKTQKQF

-384 TSTAICPYCGH
+384 TSAAVCPYCGH

-589 QQKDGNMIADL
+589 QQKDGQIVPDL
-600 VIKDAQGVAFAV
+600 VIKDAKGVNFAT
-612 TNNASRIVTT
+612 TNGASRGLTVV
-622 CDIQRFFCEKLNINA
+622 DIQRFFCDKLGINM
-637 PVWVDECAV
+637 PTFLDEASIYNM
-646 VDAENLPNYEGSQ
+646 ENLPKLENVQ
-659 MFYMFRA
+659 MFYLFCS
-666 DTPLT
+666 DGSLK

>member
-1 MHRHSNIINEHQ
+1 MKELKIKELIVSNF
-13 LKVSIMKNIIL
+13 
-24 KEITLE
+24 
-30 QWRAQNAHYV
+30 RAQNFHDVYDGDSI
-40 FKDNENKISGRNKS
+40 FISGRNAT
-54 GKSSIYA
+54 GKSTRFA
-61 AFQWLLTGYTD
+61 CWQWLLTGWTD
-72 ANSPANSR
+72 ANSPANAN
-80 LFDDRMEIT
+80 LFDDKT
-89 PETPTATVKAV
+89 VVSPETPIASVTAIVSINGEDYEICRTAKAKFV
-100 VEIDGET
+100 RERGTDTYKKASSDEYSYSIDNIE
-107 YTITR
+107 R
-112 SATASFSRQRGSDRM
+112 SASD
-127 VKNSSDDYKFYI
+127 
-139 NEISRSATSFKE
+139 FKE

-162 LRYVLDGQVF
+162 LRYVLDGRVF

-194 SREEMT
+194 SREEMK
-200 GDYKEIEED
+200 GDYTEIEED

-220 RCKNMSSGINQ
+220 RCKNMSGGINQ
-231 RLNEIPSLIKSKE
+231 RLNEIPSLIKSRE
-244 NEISEI
+244 AEISEI

-275 MTDLS
+275 MTNLS
-280 ERVRPQMDAKY
+280 ERIRPQMDVKY
-291 KAERDKQMKQDVYDK
+291 KAERDKQMRQDVYDK
-306 AFYDWC
+306 AYLEW
-312 GSIDTRHQKLLDEIK
+312 TRSFEARKQQLNSEIN
-327 AICQQN
+327 AIRQQN
-333 EKSQQAHDKAL
+333 EKSQQAYDKAL
-344 RDIENAKTQKGF
+344 RDIENAKTQKQL

-361 EVANNKRA
+361 EVATNKRLS
-369 ALLKERD
+369 LLKERD
-376 EEKARVFD
+376 DERARVFD

-416 VDEIVAQGK
+416 IDEIVVKGKATAETIKRLEEEIKNLGAAINTPLPEVINQSTEDLEKQFLGLSATNISKEAFNATEQGK
-425 ANNEVISRLNEEIKR
+425 A
-440 LDAVINTPA
+440 
-449 PEVISQ
+449 
-455 SVDELVKQANQIA
+455 
-468 SVVTSKEE
+468 
-476 FNKTEAAK
+476 
-484 TLLADIEAVVIP
+484 LLADIEAVVIP

-513 NDKLTPLYERR
+513 NDKLTPLYEHR

-532 LKEGIEVLR
+532 LKKGIEVLR

-589 QQKDGNMIADL
+589 QQKDGTMIADL

-612 TNNASRIVTT
+612 TNNASRIITT

-637 PVWVDECAV
+637 PVWIDESSV
-646 VDAENLPNYEGSQ
+646 LDSENLPSYEGCQ
-659 MFYMFRA
+659 TFYMFRA
-666 DTPLT
+666 DTALT

>member
-1 MHRHSNIINEHQ
+1 
-13 LKVSIMKNIIL
+13 MKNIIL

-30 QWRAQNAHYV
+30 NWRAQNAHYV
-40 FKDNENKISGRNKS
+40 FGDNENKISGRNKS

-61 AFQWLLTGYTD
+61 AWNWLLTGYTD

-80 LFDDRMEIT
+80 LFDDRVEIT

-112 SATASFSRQRGSDRM
+112 SATASFSRQRGTDKM
-127 VKNSSDDYKFYI
+127 VKNSSDDYRFAV
-139 NEISRSATSFKE
+139 NEITRSATAFKE

-162 LRYVLDGQVF
+162 LRYVLDGRVF

-194 SREEMT
+194 SREEMK
-200 GDYKEIEED
+200 GDYTEIEED

-220 RCKNMSSGINQ
+220 RCKNMSGGINQ
-231 RLNEIPSLIKSKE
+231 RLNEIPSLIKSRE
-244 NEISEI
+244 AEISEI

-275 MTDLS
+275 MTNLS
-280 ERVRPQMDAKY
+280 ERIRPQMDVKY
-291 KAERDKQMKQDVYDK
+291 KAERDKQMRQDVYDK
-306 AFYDWC
+306 AYLEW
-312 GSIDTRHQKLLDEIK
+312 TRSFEARKQQLNSEIN
-327 AICQQN
+327 AIRQQN
-333 EKSQQAHDKAL
+333 EKSRQAYDKAL
-344 RDIENAKTQKGF
+344 RDIENAKTQKQF

-361 EVANNKRA
+361 EVATNKRLL
-369 ALLKERD
+369 LLKERD
-376 EEKARVFD
+376 DEKARVFD

-416 VDEIVAQGK
+416 IDEIVVKGKATAETIKRLEEEIKNLCAAINTPLPEVINQSTEDLEKQLLGLSATNISNEAFNATEQGK
-425 ANNEVISRLNEEIKR
+425 A
-440 LDAVINTPA
+440 
-449 PEVISQ
+449 
-455 SVDELVKQANQIA
+455 
-468 SVVTSKEE
+468 
-476 FNKTEAAK
+476 
-484 TLLADIEAVVIP
+484 LLADIEAVVIP

-532 LKEGIEVLR
+532 LKKGIEVLR

-589 QQKDGNMIADL
+589 QQKDGTMIADL

-612 TNNASRIVTT
+612 TNNASRIATT

-637 PVWVDECAV
+637 PVWIDESSV
-646 VDAENLPNYEGSQ
+646 LDSENLPSYEGCQ
-659 MFYMFRA
+659 TFYMFRA
-666 DTPLT
+666 DTALT

>member
-1 MHRHSNIINEHQ
+1 
-13 LKVSIMKNIIL
+13 MKNIIL

-30 QWRAQNAHYV
+30 NWRAQNAHYV
-40 FKDNENKISGRNKS
+40 FGDNENKISGRNKS

-61 AFQWLLTGYTD
+61 AWNWLLTGYTD

-80 LFDDRMEIT
+80 LFDDRVEIT
-89 PETPTATVKAV
+89 PETPIASVTAIVSINGEDYKICRTAKAKFV
-100 VEIDGET
+100 RERGADTYKKASSDEYSYLIDNIE
-107 YTITR
+107 R
-112 SATASFSRQRGSDRM
+112 SASD
-127 VKNSSDDYKFYI
+127 
-139 NEISRSATSFKE
+139 FKE

-162 LRYVLDGQVF
+162 LRYVLDGRVF

-194 SREEMT
+194 SREEMK
-200 GDYKEIEED
+200 GDYTEIEED

-220 RCKNMSSGINQ
+220 RCKNMSGGINQ
-231 RLNEIPSLIKSKE
+231 RLNEIPSLIKSRE
-244 NEISEI
+244 AEISEI

-275 MTDLS
+275 MTNLS
-280 ERVRPQMDAKY
+280 ERIRPQMDVKY
-291 KAERDKQMKQDVYDK
+291 KAERDKQMRQDVYDK
-306 AFYDWC
+306 AYLEW
-312 GSIDTRHQKLLDEIK
+312 TRSFEARKQQLNSEIN
-327 AICQQN
+327 AIRQQN
-333 EKSQQAHDKAL
+333 EKSQQAYDKAL
-344 RDIENAKTQKGF
+344 RDIENAKTQKQF

-361 EVANNKRA
+361 EVATNKRLS
-369 ALLKERD
+369 LLKERD
-376 EEKARVFD
+376 DEKARVFD

-416 VDEIVAQGK
+416 IDEIVVKGKATAETIKRLEEEIKNLGATINTPLPEVIKQSTEDLEKQFLGLSATNISKEAFNATEQGK
-425 ANNEVISRLNEEIKR
+425 A
-440 LDAVINTPA
+440 
-449 PEVISQ
+449 
-455 SVDELVKQANQIA
+455 
-468 SVVTSKEE
+468 
-476 FNKTEAAK
+476 
-484 TLLADIEAVVIP
+484 LLADIEAVVIP

-532 LKEGIEVLR
+532 LKKGIEVLR

-589 QQKDGNMIADL
+589 QQKDGTMIADL

-612 TNNASRIVTT
+612 TNNASRIITT

-637 PVWVDECAV
+637 PVWIDESSAL
-646 VDAENLPNYEGSQ
+646 DSENLPSYEGCQ
-659 MFYMFRA
+659 TFYMFRA
-666 DTPLT
+666 DTALT

>member
-1 MHRHSNIINEHQ
+1 
-13 LKVSIMKNIIL
+13 MKNIIL

-30 QWRAQNAHYV
+30 NWRAQNAHYV
-40 FKDNENKISGRNKS
+40 FKNNENKISGRNKS

-61 AFQWLLTGYTD
+61 AWQWLLTGYTD
-72 ANSPANSR
+72 AASPANSR
-80 LFDDRMEIT
+80 LFDDKTEIT
-89 PETPTATVKAV
+89 PKTPTATVKAV

-112 SATASFSRQRGSDRM
+112 SATASFSRQRGTDKM
-127 VKNSSDDYKFYI
+127 VKNSSDEYKFYI
-139 NEISRSATSFKE
+139 DEIARTATAFKE

-172 INLCFADKK
+172 INLCYSDKK
-181 KARMLIERVVGTV
+181 KARQLIEKVVGTV
-194 SREEMT
+194 SREEMK
-200 GDYKEIEED
+200 GDYTEIEED

-220 RCKNMSSGINQ
+220 RSKNMSSGINK
-231 RLNEIPSLIKSKE
+231 RLNEIPSLIQSKE
-244 NEISEI
+244 TEIAEI

-263 KLEQERTDLDKR
+263 KLEQERADLDKR

-280 ERVRPQMDAKY
+280 ERIRPQMQQKY
-291 KAERDKQMKQDVYDK
+291 AAERNKQMKQDVYDK
-306 AFYDWC
+306 AYADWKK
-312 GSIDTRHQKLLDEIK
+312 SFETRKQQIADEIRYIK
-327 AICQQN
+327 QQN
-333 EKSQQAHDKAL
+333 DKSKNLYDAAVSAKDTAEKNLNYYTKTL
-344 RDIENAKTQKGF
+344 ELAKQK
-356 KTREL
+356 RE
-361 EVANNKRA
+361 R
-369 ALLKERD
+369 LLAERD
-376 EEKARVFD
+376 EEKAK
-384 TSTAICPYCGH
+384 TISESATICPHCGAEL
-395 QLDGDKLQEEVNKF
+395 QGDKLQEVLDNF
-409 EAKRRQA
+409 EKVKRERIDA
-416 VDEIVAQGK
+416 IVAEGK
-425 ANNEVISRLNEEIKR
+425 KTAQEIEDIIRKIADTTAEIDKP
-440 LDAVINTPA
+440 L
-449 PEVISQ
+449 PEVINQ
-455 SVDELVKQANQIA
+455 PTDDLEAKMLNIANA
-468 SVVTSKEE
+468 NLSREA
-476 FNKTEAAK
+476 FNTTEQGA

-532 LKEGIEVLR
+532 LKDGIEVLR
-541 TEQKEKGSELAKY
+541 TEQKEKGSQLAKY

-589 QQKDGNMIADL
+589 QQKDGTQIADL
-600 VIKDAQGVAFAV
+600 IIKDAQGVAYAV
-612 TNNASRIVTT
+612 TNNAARIVTT

-646 VDAENLPNYEGSQ
+646 VDSENLPSYECSQ

-666 DTPLT
+666 DTGLT
-671 IESK
+671 IESE

>member
-1 MHRHSNIINEHQ
+1 
-13 LKVSIMKNIIL
+13 MKNIIL

-30 QWRAQNAHYV
+30 NWRAQNAHYV
-40 FKDNENKISGRNKS
+40 FGDNENKISGRNKS

-61 AFQWLLTGYTD
+61 AWNWLLTGYTD

-80 LFDDRMEIT
+80 LFDDRVEIT

-112 SATASFSRQRGSDRM
+112 SATASFSRQRGTDKM
-127 VKNSSDDYKFYI
+127 VKNSSDDYRFAV
-139 NEISRSATSFKE
+139 NEITRSATAFKE

-162 LRYVLDGQVF
+162 LRYVLDGRVF

-194 SREEMT
+194 SREEMK
-200 GDYKEIEED
+200 GDYTEIEED

-220 RCKNMSSGINQ
+220 RCKNMSGGINQ
-231 RLNEIPSLIKSKE
+231 RLNEIPSLIKSRE
-244 NEISEI
+244 AEISEI

-275 MTDLS
+275 MTNLS
-280 ERVRPQMDAKY
+280 ERIRPQMDVKY
-291 KAERDKQMKQDVYDK
+291 KAERDKQMRQDVYDK
-306 AFYDWC
+306 AYLEW
-312 GSIDTRHQKLLDEIK
+312 TRSFEARKQQLNSEIN
-327 AICQQN
+327 AIRQQN
-333 EKSQQAHDKAL
+333 EKSQQAYDKAL
-344 RDIENAKTQKGF
+344 RDIENAKTQKQF

-361 EVANNKRA
+361 EVATNKRLS
-369 ALLKERD
+369 LLKERD
-376 EEKARVFD
+376 DEKARVFD

-416 VDEIVAQGK
+416 IDEIVVKGKATAETIKRLEEEIKNLGAAINTPLPEVINQSTEDLEKQFLGLSATNISKEAFNATEQGK
-425 ANNEVISRLNEEIKR
+425 A
-440 LDAVINTPA
+440 
-449 PEVISQ
+449 
-455 SVDELVKQANQIA
+455 
-468 SVVTSKEE
+468 
-476 FNKTEAAK
+476 
-484 TLLADIEAVVIP
+484 LLADIEAVVIP

-532 LKEGIEVLR
+532 LKKGIEVLR

-574 KVNDG
+574 KVNDE

-589 QQKDGNMIADL
+589 QQKDGTMIADL
-600 VIKDAQGVAFAV
+600 IIKDAQGVAFAV
-612 TNNASRIVTT
+612 TNNASRIITT

-637 PVWVDECAV
+637 PVWIDESSV
-646 VDAENLPNYEGSQ
+646 LDSENLPSYEGCQ
-659 MFYMFRA
+659 TFYMFRA
-666 DTPLT
+666 DTALT